1 MRHGDKVKKIGR
13 YKELRKSVLRNLSI
27 ALIKNERIVTTV
39 SRAKALR
46 RVIEKLITRAK
57 VDNLHNRRLAYDF
70 LRDKKA
76 LVKLFSNVA
85 VRYNNRSGGYTRVV
99 KLGKFRKGDNT
110 ELAVIELV

>member
-1 MRHGDKVKKIGR
+1 MRHGNKVKKIGR
-13 YKELRKSVLRNLSI
+13 YKEHRKSVLRNLSI

-85 VRYNNRSGGYTRVV
+85 VRYNNRPGGYTRVV